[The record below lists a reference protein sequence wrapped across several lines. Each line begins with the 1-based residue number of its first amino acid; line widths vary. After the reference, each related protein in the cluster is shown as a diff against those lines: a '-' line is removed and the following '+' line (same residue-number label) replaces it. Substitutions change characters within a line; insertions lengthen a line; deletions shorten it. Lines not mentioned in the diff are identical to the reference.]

1 MRGDSHSPSSVPVF
15 PDTSPAQKR
24 YPNKQE
30 LGDHLPETLP
40 ILSHTWAEG
49 VTLVKLLRSRKHPR
63 PVPPSPSHM
72 SSSIRKRCV
81 WLQVH
86 KPQRG
91 CSPTDKGAVLWH
103 RGQRGGHRGERD
115 LSVSKNQKP
124 GVGREFSFYGLPK
137 SLGATGVF
145 ERP

>member
-1 MRGDSHSPSSVPVF
+1 MRGFTFTLPSVPVF

-40 ILSHTWAEG
+40 ILSYTRAEG

-72 SSSIRKRCV
+72 SSSIRKCCV
-81 WLQVH
+81 WLRVH
-86 KPQRG
+86 KSQPG
-91 CSPTDKGAVLWH
+91 CSPTNKGAVLRR
-103 RGQRGGHRGERD
+103 RGQRGGHRGERN

-124 GVGREFSFYGLPK
+124 GVGREFSLNGLPK
-137 SLGATGVF
+137 SLEATGVF